1 MTRATLATTAW
12 WMCFRILL
20 FLQISIAI
28 PSLLWHGGVG
38 MLLLGGLYNGNLG
51 LKGLYW
57 MSTFWSVAVVSGW
70 VARLLAL
77 QLSTGWRHDTA
88 ASDLMREKWK
98 SGLVTGVWFWCMTT
112 AVIALKGKERWWATK
127 VIGVSVLVPWYVC
140 N

>member
-1 MTRATLATTAW
+1 MARATLATTAW

-28 PSLLWHGGVG
+28 PSLVWHGGIG
-38 MLLLGGLYNGNLG
+38 LLLLGSLYNDKPG
-51 LKGLYW
+51 LEGLHW
-57 MSTFWSVAVVSGW
+57 TSTFCSVGIVSGW

-77 QLSTGWRHDTA
+77 QLSTGWKHDTA

-98 SGLVTGVWFWCMTT
+98 SGLVTGVWLWCMMT
-112 AVIALKGKERWWATK
+112 AALALKGNERLWALK
-127 VIGVSVLVPWYVC
+127 VIGASAVVPWYVC